1 MTTDNRPPL
10 GSAGRRDR
18 RPPTIELSASAG
30 GGWRSAINW
39 LPPDFPWR
47 LLIAGGAGAALAL
60 LVVLIAG
67 LWPGRDSGVS
77 ALEPRLTRAEQQVA
91 EFAGRP
97 TPPAAD
103 PKSVDDLADRLVR
116 LETAVAA
123 PRPPTTDP
131 ALVNRLATLEGDL
144 KALSER
150 IGMLTRRN
158 EEFTVLAADARQ
170 RSEAAAAALAE
181 ATQRIAQLGPS
192 SRGEIEMLMG
202 RIAAIERAAGAL
214 ESEMRRRG
222 GGETSDHSMRVAVI
236 ATVLRAAV
244 ERGDPFTSEL
254 AAAQALAA
262 DRMALAPLHAFA
274 ASGAPTTAVL
284 ARELL
289 ALAPSLLNE
298 AATPA
303 RDAGFLERL
312 QASAEKL
319 VRVRPVDEAP
329 GDDPAAVVA
338 RIEVRAAQADL
349 ASVLAELAKLPAPLR
364 ARAQGWIAKAQAR
377 NAAVEA
383 SQRFAADAVAVL
395 GKPSP

>member
-1 MTTDNRPPL
+1 
-10 GSAGRRDR
+10 
-18 RPPTIELSASAG
+18 
-30 GGWRSAINW
+30 
-39 LPPDFPWR
+39 
-47 LLIAGGAGAALAL
+47 
-60 LVVLIAG
+60 
-67 LWPGRDSGVS
+67 
-77 ALEPRLTRAEQQVA
+77 
-91 EFAGRP
+91 
-97 TPPAAD
+97 
-103 PKSVDDLADRLVR
+103 
-116 LETAVAA
+116 
-123 PRPPTTDP
+123 
-131 ALVNRLATLEGDL
+131 
-144 KALSER
+144 
-150 IGMLTRRN
+150 
-158 EEFTVLAADARQ
+158 
-170 RSEAAAAALAE
+170 
-181 ATQRIAQLGPS
+181 
-192 SRGEIEMLMG
+192 
-202 RIAAIERAAGAL
+202 
-214 ESEMRRRG
+214 
-222 GGETSDHSMRVAVI
+222 MRVAAI
-236 ATVLRAAV
+236 ATLLRAAI

-262 DRMALAPLHAFA
+262 NPTALAPLQAFA
-274 ASGAPTTAVL
+274 ASGAPTAAVL

-349 ASVLAELAKLPAPLR
+349 AGALAELAKLPAPLR

-377 NAAVEA
+377 TAAVEA

>member
-18 RPPTIELSASAG
+18 RPPTIELSAG
-30 GGWRSAINW
+30 GGWRSAISW
-39 LPPDFPWR
+39 LQPDFPWQ

-60 LVVLIAG
+60 LAVLIAG

-77 ALEPRLTRAEQQVA
+77 ALEARLTRAEQQIA

-103 PKSVDDLADRLVR
+103 PKSVDDLAGRLVR

-131 ALVNRLATLEGDL
+131 ALVSRLATLEGDL

-181 ATQRIAQLGPS
+181 ATQRIAQLAPS

-214 ESEMRRRG
+214 ESELRRRG

-236 ATVLRAAV
+236 ATVLRAAI

-262 DRMALAPLHAFA
+262 NPTALAPLQAFA
-274 ASGAPTTAVL
+274 ASGAPTAAVL

-349 ASVLAELAKLPAPLR
+349 AGALAELAKLPAPLR